1 MKSRILILAVAALT
15 ALIVGC
21 GGGETPGGGQESEG
35 SDATK
40 NAKAVDPAS
49 ADSAKGDVN
58 WCIGKDTSGTFGPAV
73 EKFNKENPG
82 LKAKLS
88 ELPEAADEQR
98 TQLVQR
104 QRAKSPE
111 CDVLGL
117 DVIWTA
123 EFAAQGWI
131 SDLTDALG
139 EREDEFIASTV
150 DSARYADKLWAYPYN
165 TNAGFLYYRT
175 DKGGKPAETW
185 EDVYKIAGEEKG
197 IVYQGAPYEG
207 LTVNFLELLYSSGGK
222 VLSDDGK
229 TVEVGSPEAKEVMK
243 FMAEGVESGA
253 APKAVTTYKE
263 EEARRSFE
271 AGKATYM
278 RNWPYAYSLAN
289 EADLKGKFEITNF
302 PAFGEGEGA
311 GVLGG
316 YNLAISAFSENP
328 GGALKL
334 IDFLTSL
341 EEQNIRQIEGSTPA
355 TVAASYDDA
364 KVKKAIPFAADL
376 KKAVEQAQPRP
387 VSPVYPLIS
396 EAIFKNTHDALT
408 GEQEPDAAVDKMA
421 SEIEKA
427 IATF

>member
-1 MKSRILILAVAALT
+1 MGSRILVLAVAALT

-21 GGGETPGGGQESEG
+21 GGSDTPGGGQESEG

-73 EKFNKENPG
+73 KKFNKENPD

-150 DSARYADKLWAYPYN
+150 DSARYADKLWAFPYN

-355 TVAASYDDA
+355 TVAASYDDE
-364 KVKKAIPFAADL
+364 KVKKAIPFAGDL
-376 KKAVEQAQPRP
+376 KKAVEAAQPRP

>member
-1 MKSRILILAVAALT
+1 MRSSPLVVAVTAIAALV
-15 ALIVGC
+15 IGC
-21 GGGETPGGGQESEG
+21 GGGGGGEEKSQGSE
-35 SDATK
+35 ATK
-40 NAKAVDPAS
+40 NAKSVDPAS
-49 ADSAKGDVN
+49 AENAKGSVN
-58 WCIGKDTSGTFGPAV
+58 WCIGKDTSGTFTPAV
-73 EKFNKENPG
+73 KKFNKENPE
-82 LKAKLS
+82 LDAKLS

-98 TQLVQR
+98 NQLVQR
-104 QRAKSPE
+104 SRAKSSE

-123 EFAAQGWI
+123 EFAGQGWTM
-131 SDLTDALG
+131 DMTKAVQ
-139 EREDEFIASTV
+139 EREKEFIPSTI
-150 DSARYADKLWAYPYN
+150 DSVRFEDKLWAMPYN
-165 TNAGFLYYRT
+165 TNAGFLYFRT
-175 DKGGKPAETW
+175 DKGGKEAPTW
-185 EDVYKIAGEEKG
+185 EDVYKTAKAEDK

-222 VLSDDGK
+222 VLSEDGTK
-229 TVEVGSPEAKEVMK
+229 VEVASPQAKEVMK
-243 FMAEGVESGA
+243 FMADGIKDGA

-271 AGKATYM
+271 AGRATYM

-289 EADLKGKFEITNF
+289 EAGLKGKFEITNF

-316 YNLAISAFSENP
+316 YNLAISAFSKNP

-334 IDFLTSL
+334 INFLTSL

-355 TVAASYDDA
+355 SVAASYDDA
-364 KVKKAIPFAADL
+364 EVKKAVPFAEDL
-376 KKAVEQAQPRP
+376 RKAIEQAEPRP

-396 EAIFKNTHDALT
+396 EAIYKNTHDALT
-408 GEQEPDAAVDKMA
+408 GKQQPDAAVDKM
-421 SEIEKA
+421 SKEIEKA